1 MSIQILCP
9 FLNWAVGFFGHIHTA
24 VFISLFMAVLGLCC
38 CTWAF
43 SSCREWGLL
52 SSRVHRLLTVV
63 LLFGGAWALCVQASV
78 AVALGLSCSLA
89 RGIFPDQGL
98 DLCPLNWQAD
108 SYLSCGIL
116 VL

>member
-1 MSIQILCP
+1 MSIQILYP
-9 FLNWAVGFFGHIHTA
+9 FLNWAVGFFGHMHTA
-24 VFISLFMAVLGLCC
+24 IFIYLWLCWVFVAVHGLSLVVENGGYSLVGCAG
-38 CTWAF
+38 F
-43 SSCREWGLL
+43 SLWCFFC
-52 SSRVHRLLTVV
+52 V
-63 LLFGGAWALCVQASV
+63 ALCVQASV

-108 SYLSCGIL
+108 SYPSCGIL